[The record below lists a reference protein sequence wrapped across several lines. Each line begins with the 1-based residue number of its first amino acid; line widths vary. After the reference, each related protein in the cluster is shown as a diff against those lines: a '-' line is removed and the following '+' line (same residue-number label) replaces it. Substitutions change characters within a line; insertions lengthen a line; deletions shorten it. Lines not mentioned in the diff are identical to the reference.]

1 MRPDVA
7 IIQLDSFQKKD
18 FDRLISWID
27 NEALLI
33 TIAGTEFTFPLTHEQ
48 LHRYLLVPESHL
60 FNAVD
65 TAEKKVVGHAQLIKS
80 GDGTYKIDKLIIG
93 DKTNRG
99 KGRGQAVINA
109 LLTYAFENLKA
120 EIVELNVFDWNIAG
134 IKCYEKCGFK
144 VNPGIKQ
151 VFKLGD
157 ETWETINMVV
167 RKTRELC

>member
-1 MRPDVA
+1 M
-7 IIQLDSFQKKD
+7 IQLEPFLPSE

-33 TIAGTEFTFPLTHEQ
+33 TIAGNEFTFPLTQEQ
-48 LHRYLLVPESHL
+48 LQRYLLVSDSHL

-65 TAEKKVVGHAQLIKS
+65 ATDNNVVGHAQLILS
-80 GDGTYKIDKLIIG
+80 GERMYKIDKLIIG

-99 KGRGQAVINA
+99 KGTGQAVINA
-109 LLTYAFENLKA
+109 LLIYAFEDLNA

-144 VNPGIKQ
+144 VVPEKKQ
-151 VFKLGD
+151 VFKVGD
-157 ETWETINMVV
+157 ESWITINMVV
-167 RKTRELC
+167 RKMREV